1 MLKYIISTESGSDL
15 TQEMIEKYDIRVVP
29 MHVNMSGETFN
40 DGDFPASEI
49 YDYYDTNKVLPQTSG
64 TTPHDNEEH
73 FKAIFSENPDAHIIH
88 IGYSA
93 VTTVSFQAAIM
104 AAEDLNPNK
113 ITLVDSKQVS
123 VGLAR
128 IAIET
133 AKFVKDNHKLELEEI
148 VHFIETLRDK
158 THFHFL
164 PQTLLYLKAGGRVSS
179 LAFHGANILKINP
192 TIVMDDGYL
201 VPGKK
206 YRGSFERNIVKLI
219 DHFMTECNIQ
229 PESVLLCATPGST
242 EQQREIAYQ
251 RLREHGVEI
260 DDYVETGAV
269 IATHGGPGVIGIAGI
284 EK

>member
-1 MLKYIISTESGSDL
+1 MKYIISTESGSDL
-15 TQEMIEKYDIRVVP
+15 TQEMIKKYDIRVVP
-29 MHVNMSGETFN
+29 MHVNMNDETFD
-40 DGDFPASEI
+40 DGDFPASKI
-49 YDYYDTNKVLPQTSG
+49 YDYYDANKVLPQTSG
-64 TTPHDNEEH
+64 TTPHDNTEH
-73 FKAIFSENPDAHIIH
+73 FKAIFAENPDAHIIH

-104 AAEDLNPNK
+104 AAEDLNPDQ

-128 IAIET
+128 IVIDT
-133 AKFVKDNHKLELEEI
+133 AKFVQENDHNEPEEI
-148 VHFIETLRDK
+148 VHFVETLREK

-192 TIVMDDGYL
+192 SIVMDDGYL
-201 VPGKK
+201 IPGKK
-206 YRGSFERNIVKLI
+206 YRGSFERNIVKMI

-229 PESVLLCATPGST
+229 PNSVLLCATSGST
-242 EQQREIAYQ
+242 EQQRETAYQ
-251 RLREHGVEI
+251 RLREYGVEI

-269 IATHGGPGVIGIAGI
+269 IATHGGPGVIGVAGI